1 MRCYYAC
8 EKNGAHTK
16 WQKFGFKIIM
26 LETLVKH
33 DCFLQPRIKI
43 LKDSLYDAYKG
54 PYIESVIYKL
64 EMLLLLNRL
73 MQKKHF
79 IFISK

>member
-8 EKNGAHTK
+8 VKNGAHTK

-33 DCFLQPRIKI
+33 DCFASTRNQNIEDLDNDNNYQRTLKI
-43 LKDSLYDAYKG
+43 NY
-54 PYIESVIYKL
+54 
-64 EMLLLLNRL
+64 
-73 MQKKHF
+73 
-79 IFISK
+79 

>member
-8 EKNGAHTK
+8 VKNGAHTK

-33 DCFLQPRIKI
+33 DCFASTRNQNTQGLDNNTHQNKSPNFNIDDWGYCLQIIR
-43 LKDSLYDAYKG
+43 
-54 PYIESVIYKL
+54 
-64 EMLLLLNRL
+64 
-73 MQKKHF
+73 
-79 IFISK
+79 